1 MKNPIKIVTPGIDGG
16 EGMPV
21 CTWKRLAGARLALV
35 LFSMVG
41 LSSAAWSQALPAAEA
56 SPASTGFSLPTTS
69 GTLQYAV
76 SASQSLTWGYYGSG
90 VATSTNLTGDLAY
103 LSSSSRNPFSVVAA
117 GGRSWGNLGQPSYN
131 FVSLALSQVI
141 NVGRWE
147 FLLSDNTDY
156 LPSTPT
162 TGISGIPGLGD
173 LGLTP
178 VQAGI
183 PSAPQGVL
191 SDFADRVD
199 ETGSLSIQRQITGKT
214 SANASGSYTISRYV
228 GNASLGIDSDS
239 ASGSIGMMHQYSVRN
254 GLGGNYAYSSYKFVG
269 YLFGI
274 PAADFV
280 SQTASAIYTH
290 SFTRRLMGTASVGP
304 QWTTIDYLGKTTSLG
319 LFADVSASYTGK
331 ESSQSFSFVRGTNS
345 GYGVIGGSISDG
357 LNYTATK
364 TFSRV
369 LTGAFTA
376 SYTHSASLPT
386 PGLPTYRFD
395 TTLLGVQVSR
405 ALGRSLSC
413 YGSYT
418 FEDQSNQGSA
428 LTAINVFSGR
438 ANILGFGITYAPMA
452 LHVGHP

>member
-1 MKNPIKIVTPGIDGG
+1 
-16 EGMPV
+16 
-21 CTWKRLAGARLALV
+21 
-35 LFSMVG
+35 
-41 LSSAAWSQALPAAEA
+41 
-56 SPASTGFSLPTTS
+56 
-69 GTLQYAV
+69 
-76 SASQSLTWGYYGSG
+76 
-90 VATSTNLTGDLAY
+90 
-103 LSSSSRNPFSVVAA
+103 
-117 GGRSWGNLGQPSYN
+117 
-131 FVSLALSQVI
+131 
-141 NVGRWE
+141 
-147 FLLSDNTDY
+147 
-156 LPSTPT
+156 
-162 TGISGIPGLGD
+162 
-173 LGLTP
+173 
-178 VQAGI
+178 
-183 PSAPQGVL
+183 
-191 SDFADRVD
+191 
-199 ETGSLSIQRQITGKT
+199 
-214 SANASGSYTISRYV
+214 
-228 GNASLGIDSDS
+228 
-239 ASGSIGMMHQYSVRN
+239 
-254 GLGGNYAYSSYKFVG
+254 
-269 YLFGI
+269 
-274 PAADFV
+274 
-280 SQTASAIYTH
+280 
-290 SFTRRLMGTASVGP
+290 MGTASVGP